1 MARAY
6 YPSGDSYIPWDV
18 DMVGISDSTGA
29 VRAGSTDPITS
40 IEEYCVNQQSFMGS
54 TMLKENSEWWNLISC
69 RHRNNT
75 GDGPKY
81 GMAIYAPMTNT
92 AGTLYWNNQTA
103 GKWGAPRRIIDSNN
117 AEVVV
122 STSQPTN
129 SNAKIWVKI

>member
-6 YPSGDSYIPWDV
+6 YPSGDSYVPWDV

-29 VRAGSTDPITS
+29 VRAGATGPITS
-40 IEEYCVNQQSFMGS
+40 IEEYCANQQSFMGS

-75 GDGPKY
+75 GDGSEY
-81 GMAIYAPMTNT
+81 GMAIYAPLTNT
-92 AGTLYWNNQTA
+92 AGTLYWNNQA
-103 GKWGAPRRIIDSNN
+103 SGKWGAPRRIIDSNN